1 MNLDIL
7 AFGAHPDDVE
17 LGCGGTIIKEV
28 ENGKKVGIIDLTL
41 GELGTRG
48 NVEKRKQ
55 ESKKAKKILG
65 IEIRENMCFKDGF
78 FENTEKNKIEL
89 IKKIRC
95 YR

>member
-55 ESKKAKKILG
+55 ESKKANKILG
-65 IEIRENMCFKDGF
+65 V
-78 FENTEKNKIEL
+78 
-89 IKKIRC
+89 
-95 YR
+95 

>member
-17 LGCGGTIIKEV
+17 LGCGTIIKEV

-48 NVEKRKQ
+48 NVEKEKQ
-55 ESKKAKKILG
+55 ESKKANKILG

-78 FENTEKNKIEL
+78 FENTENKIEL
-89 IKKIRC
+89 IKNKVL
-95 YR
+95 

>member
-55 ESKKAKKILG
+55 ESKKANKILG

-78 FENTEKNKIEL
+78 FENTEKNKI
-89 IKKIRC
+89 
-95 YR
+95 